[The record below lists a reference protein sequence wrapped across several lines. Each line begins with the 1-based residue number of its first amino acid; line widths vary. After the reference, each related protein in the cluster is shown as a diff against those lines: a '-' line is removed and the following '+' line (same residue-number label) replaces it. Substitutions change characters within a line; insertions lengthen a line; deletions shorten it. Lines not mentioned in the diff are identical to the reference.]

1 MAASIG
7 WPVLGKVFRLSDA
20 NLLKRTGTTS
30 STRATQPCYLQKKN
44 SSSLWDVCCNEW
56 QQELRTARENAAR
69 KREELQHLN
78 QVLCEDVSDVS
89 DVTIHMSHTRR
100 HDMPPYATVGLIWF
114 DRLHTSLQGW
124 FPRPCRCRSNF
135 SKKWMQREGCECCP
149 FFNDI
154 KK

>member
-1 MAASIG
+1 MQIYWNG
-7 WPVLGKVFRLSDA
+7 PVQLHLHALHSPAICK
-20 NLLKRTGTTS
+20 T
-30 STRATQPCYLQKKN
+30 N

-89 DVTIHMSHTRR
+89 NVTIHMSHTRR
-100 HDMPPYATVGLIWF
+100 YDMPPYATVGLIWF
-114 DRLHTSLQGW
+114 DRLHTSLQGR

-149 FFNDI
+149 FLLTI
-154 KK
+154 LRKKSNPAKWTRPECIH